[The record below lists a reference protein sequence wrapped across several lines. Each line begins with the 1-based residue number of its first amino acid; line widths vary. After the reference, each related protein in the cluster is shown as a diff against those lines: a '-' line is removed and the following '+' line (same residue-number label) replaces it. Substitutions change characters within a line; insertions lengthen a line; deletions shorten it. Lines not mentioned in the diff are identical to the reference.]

1 MGAMNINT
9 ANLNRVIL
17 EKMPAELLLYNMSQ
31 ASNYWGISDDVIPKR
46 KRGVFSEVGQY
57 LNYTKSVVNSTID
70 CLFIIRELS
79 TKREQKLVLSR

>member
-46 KRGVFSEVGQY
+46 KRGVSQR
-57 LNYTKSVVNSTID
+57 
-70 CLFIIRELS
+70 LFGI
-79 TKREQKLVLSR
+79 